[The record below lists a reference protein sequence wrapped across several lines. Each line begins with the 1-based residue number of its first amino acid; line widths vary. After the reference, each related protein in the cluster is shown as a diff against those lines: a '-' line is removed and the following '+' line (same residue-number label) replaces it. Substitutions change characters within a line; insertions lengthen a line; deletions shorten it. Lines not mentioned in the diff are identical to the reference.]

1 MQLNIDME
9 KLHQLIIKAS
19 HAINH
24 ADYEDMEI
32 VDAQE
37 ALVEALCLIEGD
49 DCSFDNVI

>member
-1 MQLNIDME
+1 MKLNIDMEME
-9 KLHQLIIKAS
+9 KLHQLIIKAF

-49 DCSFDNVI
+49 D